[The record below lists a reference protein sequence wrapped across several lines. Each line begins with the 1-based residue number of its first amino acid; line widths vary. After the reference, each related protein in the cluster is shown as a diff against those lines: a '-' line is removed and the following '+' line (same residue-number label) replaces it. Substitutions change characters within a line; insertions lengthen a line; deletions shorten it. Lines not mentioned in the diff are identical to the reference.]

1 MLGFIL
7 FAFTQILCEKQY
19 TGFYVMFL
27 SLIGQANWC
36 CHGMKWLSGWGRS
49 FLILC
54 LWDTTGCDLWHFA
67 AQLSGNHWAACARL
81 THVHHTVCR
90 SSTPP
95 PDWITNAV

>member
-36 CHGMKWLSGWGRS
+36 CHGMKWLSG
-49 FLILC
+49 
-54 LWDTTGCDLWHFA
+54 
-67 AQLSGNHWAACARL
+67 
-81 THVHHTVCR
+81 
-90 SSTPP
+90 
-95 PDWITNAV
+95 